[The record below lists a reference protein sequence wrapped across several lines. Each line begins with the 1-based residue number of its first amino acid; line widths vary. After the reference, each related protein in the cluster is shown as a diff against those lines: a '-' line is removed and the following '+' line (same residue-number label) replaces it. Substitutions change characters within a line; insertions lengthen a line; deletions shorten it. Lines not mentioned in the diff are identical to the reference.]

1 MFDNSAANAVEHR
14 MDMLTNEMDRLS
26 GSLSGL
32 RAFLG
37 NVAEN
42 APIIAEAHTTLH
54 TSPMII
60 DRDLFDG
67 EPLAATPN
75 AIPAAGEARN
85 LFEEERIAEGH
96 IATSGERARAA

>member
-1 MFDNSAANAVEHR
+1 MKNRISSAFKHFALSV
-14 MDMLTNEMDRLS
+14 DRLS